1 MGTIPIYVRQMGIL
15 LGTFPVEVK
24 GPLTLAVLVLIN
36 PDKFYLFLG
45 ESGQP
50 QEADLESRTVR
61 NPLANEFLYKHIE
74 TIKNRCL
81 GAKHENT

>member
-1 MGTIPIYVRQMGIL
+1 MGIL

-24 GPLTLAVLVLIN
+24 GPLTLAVLLIN

-50 QEADLESRTVR
+50 QEADLESRTVKKSSGKR
-61 NPLANEFLYKHIE
+61 ISL
-74 TIKNRCL
+74 
-81 GAKHENT
+81 